1 MILDDANE
9 YAMET
14 FRLGNVAVL
23 HHINEKVFE
32 LAKSQII
39 PLHIWILLKFKKTI
53 ISSDAQIHNGT
64 EYKTIIYAKSLF
76 EHLYIMKEEK
86 YINGKLVACGKL
98 YRIEEGIRGFSA
110 KMWNDELP
118 NLQTNQDQCQ

>member
-1 MILDDANE
+1 
-9 YAMET
+9 MET

-23 HHINEKVFE
+23 HRINEKVFE
-32 LAKSQII
+32 LAKPQII

-53 ISSDAQIHNGT
+53 INSDAEIHNGT
-64 EYKTIIYAKSLF
+64 EYKTVIYAKSLF
-76 EHLYIMKEEK
+76 GHLYIMKEEK
-86 YINGKLVACGKL
+86 YINGKLVARGKL
-98 YRIEEGIRGFSA
+98 HRIENGIRGLSA